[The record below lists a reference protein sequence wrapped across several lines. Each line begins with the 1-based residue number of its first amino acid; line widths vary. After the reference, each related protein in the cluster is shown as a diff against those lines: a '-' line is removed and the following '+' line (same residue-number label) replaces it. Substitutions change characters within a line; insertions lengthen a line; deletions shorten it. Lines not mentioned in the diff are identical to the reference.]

1 MESKGKNAI
10 YSENLFTVTPCD
22 DSVHPKNDNR
32 FVKLE
37 QTEEQDICMS
47 GLASQLPTLC
57 VANAMSSAASTMSGI
72 TPNMYIMHFPKGVSR
87 TPLQLRDNRGI
98 TTTLTGK
105 DGKFVDTAWLTKA
118 DT

>member
-22 DSVHPKNDNR
+22 DSVHPENDNR

-47 GLASQLPTLC
+47 GLAS
-57 VANAMSSAASTMSGI
+57 
-72 TPNMYIMHFPKGVSR
+72 
-87 TPLQLRDNRGI
+87 
-98 TTTLTGK
+98 
-105 DGKFVDTAWLTKA
+105 
-118 DT
+118 